1 MKRSFFALAA
11 LAFVASMSLANS
23 AYGHGLGQDQSLP
36 INVGGKQL
44 AVEGIIRPAIV
55 PFTLS
60 DRPILLVRTFDQNS
74 NATISGINYRITVT
88 LQNDTLLDQRF
99 KSLDGVFL
107 ANLLPD
113 KNTTDWQITGHE
125 SAGPQ
130 DQIEVNQRDPLEIRS
145 GILATGGL
153 YHLTVIVE
161 KGSPGIATQNDLKS
175 DLYISVSHALRFT
188 AETEEGQQDI
198 VIKTYYDDVTDFGYQ
213 NGTIEFEMPFDW
225 DPAYVNLVSVL
236 HMELQFPKSIEALQ
250 TNSYR
255 GSLNGIELPAESVQ
269 IDDYSSEDDR
279 IVHFVI
285 SNARLLRLAD
295 SVEEG
300 SDTALFILRPAEKPK
315 FPLDFL
321 SAPTERYLL
330 QMSWGPDVI
339 ETGTPITFVM
349 NLQDPLTGDLLR
361 HSSFDLVLT
370 QGGNEI
376 HRKHLTSELGTF
388 SHQYTFSQQGS
399 VTLSAANING
409 QGERAEIDLF
419 VLQGSSLPPPPV
431 QEPSGC
437 LIATAAFGS
446 ELTPQVQYLRNFRE
460 QYILSTVSG
469 SAFMSAFNAIYYSF
483 SPQVADYERE
493 QPWLQNVVKAGLYPL
508 FGMLITSER
517 AHSAIGGEAG
527 AILAGTLASS
537 MIGSLYLLPA
547 GIAVG
552 KKVRVKL
559 LLVIVGAAISLL
571 VATIVLAPSALPVST
586 SVFVLAVAGSSA
598 ILAAKAVLAIK
609 KRFQM
614 TRSQLP

>member
-1 MKRSFFALAA
+1 M
-11 LAFVASMSLANS
+11 
-23 AYGHGLGQDQSLP
+23 
-36 INVGGKQL
+36 
-44 AVEGIIRPAIV
+44 EGIIRPAVV

-60 DRPILLVRTFDQNS
+60 DRPILLIRSFDQNS
-74 NATISGINYRITVT
+74 NATISGIDYRITIE

-99 KSLDGVFL
+99 RSPDGVFL

-113 KNTTDWQITGHE
+113 KNITGWQITGHV
-125 SAGPQ
+125 STGPQ
-130 DQIEVNQRDPLEIRS
+130 DQIEVNQHDPVEIRS

-153 YHLTVIVE
+153 YHMTVIIE
-161 KGSPGIATQNDLKS
+161 KESPGITAPNDVRF
-175 DLYISVSHALRFT
+175 DLYISVSHALHFT
-188 AETEEGQQDI
+188 AETDEGQEDI

-225 DPAYVNLVSVL
+225 DPVYVNLVSVL
-236 HMELQFPKSIEALQ
+236 HMELQFPKSIEALK

-255 GSLNGIELPAESVQ
+255 GSLNGIELPAESIQ
-269 IDDYSSEDDR
+269 IDDYTSEENR

-295 SVEEG
+295 SVEEE
-300 SDTALFILRPAEKPK
+300 SNTALFTLRPAEKPK

-321 SAPTERYLL
+321 SAPTEKYLL
-330 QMSWGPDVI
+330 QMSWGPEVI
-339 ETGTPITFVM
+339 ETGMPITFVM

-388 SHQYTFSQQGS
+388 SYQYTFSQQGS

-409 QGERAEIDLF
+409 QGERTEIDLF
-419 VLQGSSLPPPPV
+419 VLQGSSLPPPPI

-460 QYILSTVSG
+460 QYILSTASG
-469 SAFMSAFNAIYYSF
+469 SAFISAFNAVYYSF

-508 FGMLITSER
+508 FGMLVASER
-517 AHSAIGGEAG
+517 AHFAIGGEAG
-527 AILAGTLASS
+527 AIVAGAFASS

-547 GIAVG
+547 GIAVS
-552 KKVRVKL
+552 KKVRVRL
-559 LLVIVGAAISLL
+559 LLVIVGAAASSL
-571 VATIVLAPSALPVST
+571 VAALALAPSALPIST
-586 SVFVLAVAGSSA
+586 SAFVLAVAGSSA

-609 KRFQM
+609 RRFYN
-614 TRSQLP
+614 

>member
-1 MKRSFFALAA
+1 MKRTFFALAA
-11 LAFVASMSLANS
+11 LTFVASMSLANS

-36 INVGGKQL
+36 ITIGGKQL
-44 AVEGIIRPAIV
+44 AVEGIMRPAVV
-55 PFTLS
+55 PFALS
-60 DRPILLVRTFDQNS
+60 DRPILLIRSFDQNS
-74 NATISGINYRITVT
+74 NVTISGIDYRITVA
-88 LQNDTLLDQRF
+88 LRNDTLLDQRF

-113 KNTTDWQITGHE
+113 KNITGWQITGHE
-125 SAGPQ
+125 STGPQ
-130 DQIEVNQRDPLEIRS
+130 DQIEVNQHDPVEIRS

-153 YHLTVIVE
+153 YHITVIIE
-161 KGSPGIATQNDLKS
+161 KESAGIGAQNDIEF
-175 DLYISVSHALRFT
+175 DLYISVSHALHFT
-188 AETEEGQQDI
+188 AETDEGQEDI

-225 DPAYVNLVSVL
+225 DPVYVNLVSVL
-236 HMELQFPKSIEALQ
+236 HMELQFPKSIEALK

-255 GSLNGIELPAESVQ
+255 GSLNGIELPAESIQ
-269 IDDYSSEDDR
+269 IDDYTSEENR

-285 SNARLLRLAD
+285 SNTRLLRLAD

-300 SDTALFILRPAEKPK
+300 SDMALFTLRPAEKPK

-321 SAPTERYLL
+321 SAPTEKYLL
-330 QMSWGPDVI
+330 QMSWGPEVI

-349 NLQDPLTGDLLR
+349 NLQDPLTGDLAR

-409 QGERAEIDLF
+409 EGEGAEIDLL
-419 VLQGSSLPPPPV
+419 VLQGSNPSPPPIE
-431 QEPSGC
+431 QSSGC

-460 QYILSTVSG
+460 QYILSTASG
-469 SAFMSAFNAIYYSF
+469 SSFMITFNSVYYSF

-493 QPWLQNVVKAGLYPL
+493 HPWLQNVVKAGLYPL
-508 FGMLITSER
+508 FGMLIASER

-527 AILAGTLASS
+527 AIAAGAFASS

-547 GIAVG
+547 GIAVS

-559 LLVIVGAAISLL
+559 LLVIVGAAASLL
-571 VATIVLAPSALPVST
+571 VATLALAPSALPIST
-586 SVFVLAVAGSSA
+586 SVFVLAFAGSSA

-609 KRFQM
+609 RRF
-614 TRSQLP
+614 